1 MKTWS
6 GPIDFLRRS
15 IAHVPAEAARADA
28 PDDAATEEET
38 ALAEASD
45 QLLRELAS
53 SALLVSR
60 GAATRVLVCNA
71 PASIDFDE
79 VSLIADTLGVRID
92 PIVRVG
98 GGGFDFAVRRR
109 VPAGG

>member
-1 MKTWS
+1 MWL
-6 GPIDFLRRS
+6 GPISFLRRDP
-15 IAHVPAEAARADA
+15 ARVPEVATFADA
-28 PDDAATEEET
+28 RDDAA
-38 ALAEASD
+38 AAEDAVKADASD

-60 GAATRVLVCNA
+60 GVATRVIVCNA

-79 VSLIADTLGVRID
+79 VGLIADTLDVRID

>member
-1 MKTWS
+1 MKTWFS
-6 GPIDFLRRS
+6 PTDFLRRS
-15 IAHVPAEAARADA
+15 MARLPVEAARAEA
-28 PDDAATEEET
+28 LDDAAVEEET
-38 ALAEASD
+38 AEQEASD